1 MDRLAR
7 HTAHRLVRLVILT
20 LAVAPRRASGTFADA
35 VANVLSNILPRSD
48 LPLDPR
54 ARSDL
59 SALGSLEV
67 C

>member
-20 LAVAPRRASGTFADA
+20 LAAAPRRASGTIADA
-35 VANVLSNILPRSD
+35 VANVLSNILPQTRP
-48 LPLDPR
+48 PLDFR

-59 SALGSLEV
+59 SVLGSLEV
-67 C
+67 S

>member
-20 LAVAPRRASGTFADA
+20 LAATRRASGTIADA
-35 VANVLSNILPRSD
+35 VANVLSNILPSERP
-48 LPLDPR
+48 PLDPR

-59 SALGSLEV
+59 SVLGSLEV
-67 C
+67 S